1 MKTQVEEYR
10 PTMELLKDILNP
22 GMRQRH
28 WDLLALETGI
38 LLIYHRNCILL
49 WFYIKKKTQ
58 IFNFLGVH
66 IILSQSLTLKK
77 CLEMGVGKYA
87 DKLKQIS
94 ESASEEYTIELALN
108 GIIKYWENVKLQ
120 IIPYE
125 DTGTFI
131 MKISDE
137 EIKMLNDHILLIQQ
151 LSQISF
157 KGVFEEQLI
166 QWEDSLT
173 FVKIIID
180 EWNQLQ
186 KYTIYFEV
194 LTNTDKR
201 INLMKT

>member
-1 MKTQVEEYR
+1 
-10 PTMELLKDILNP
+10 
-22 GMRQRH
+22 
-28 WDLLALETGI
+28 
-38 LLIYHRNCILL
+38 
-49 WFYIKKKTQ
+49 
-58 IFNFLGVH
+58 
-66 IILSQSLTLKK
+66 
-77 CLEMGVGKYA
+77 MGVGKYA